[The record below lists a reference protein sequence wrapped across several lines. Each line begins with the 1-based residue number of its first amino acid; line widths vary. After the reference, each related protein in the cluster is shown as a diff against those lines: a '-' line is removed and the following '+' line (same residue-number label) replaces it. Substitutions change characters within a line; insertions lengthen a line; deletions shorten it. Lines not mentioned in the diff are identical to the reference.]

1 MRGSVSEMREG
12 QIGQHPLYN
21 KCTYRKNTARKGET
35 LPVVGFPF
43 LRAFGMPVEEEAPCR

>member
-1 MRGSVSEMREG
+1 MRGNVAGISEG

-35 LPVVGFPF
+35 LPGVGFPF
-43 LRAFGMPVEEEAPCR
+43 LRAFGLLSEVLCR